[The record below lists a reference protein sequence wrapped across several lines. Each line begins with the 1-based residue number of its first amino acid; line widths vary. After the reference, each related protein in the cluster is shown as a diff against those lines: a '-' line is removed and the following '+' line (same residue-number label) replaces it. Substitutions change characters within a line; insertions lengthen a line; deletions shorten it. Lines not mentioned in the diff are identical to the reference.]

1 MRNPQILVGLDRLA
15 YPRYRLTATTPVFAN
30 RAALDA
36 YEAALRTEADLV
48 GVLETV
54 GGGAST
60 SGLSSASRTQGRL
73 FPAARSATPRPGAP
87 APPEDDAAI
96 PAAARRVE
104 PEVALNLCSA
114 AVEAW
119 HAAASAAWATTPPVP
134 PPDADTAAGAYFLR
148 RYTAPWVLTRA
159 AATAAAIYE
168 RYHRYADAV
177 QLYRELLGQDRWM
190 VGSRYV
196 PCTAWRLATHTVGG
210 HSRCRLGVHASRA
223 GTRGAWWDRLAL
235 DVDHHLKDRAGAVEV
250 CVAGL
255 RDPHVRTGHRWAL
268 EKRLRRLAKQGH
280 GTTLAVLPLPPP
292 RPAPPERTI
301 KAHLVSGAVVGLHAE
316 FLSRTGVPCR
326 VELAALEAYQHDP
339 ALGGPAWA
347 GLHAENATVATLFGV
362 LFWDVLFDAHPDV
375 FQTPYQGAAH
385 GDCVERRGRRRS

>member
-1 MRNPQILVGLDRLA
+1 
-15 YPRYRLTATTPVFAN
+15 VFAN

-36 YEAALRTEADLV
+36 YEAALRTEAGLV
-48 GVLETV
+48 SVLEAV

-60 SGLSSASRTQGRL
+60 SGLSSAGRTQWRL
-73 FPAARSATPRPGAP
+73 APASRSGTPRPGAP
-87 APPEDDAAI
+87 APLIDDAVV

-104 PEVALNLCSA
+104 PEVALSLCNA
-114 AVEAW
+114 VVEAW
-119 HAAASAAWATTPPVP
+119 HAAASSAWTTTTPVP
-134 PPDADTAAGAYFLR
+134 PPDAVTGASSYFLR

-168 RYHRYADAV
+168 RYHRYPDAI

-196 PCTAWRLATHTVGG
+196 PFAHDCFTHTDA
-210 HSRCRLGVHASRA
+210 HRASSA
-223 GTRGAWWDRLAL
+223 CTLVVLNRGAWWDRLAL

-255 RDPHVRTGHRWAL
+255 SDPHVRTGHRWAL

-280 GTTLAVLPLPPP
+280 STALAPVPPP

-301 KAHLVSGAVVGLHAE
+301 KAHLVSDAVVGVHAE
-316 FLSRTGVPCR
+316 FLSRTGMPCR
-326 VELAALEAYQHDP
+326 VELVALEAYQHDP
-339 ALGGPAWA
+339 ALGGPAWV

-375 FQTPYQGAAH
+375 FQTPYQGTAIR
-385 GDCVERRGRRRS
+385 DCVE